1 VLILAGAARADAD
14 TLHLLYGNVL
24 AVSRDHAIGLV
35 AVGIVVSL
43 VHVMFGS
50 RFLLVTFDAEAARV
64 AGVRTRLWSM
74 GLNLSIGVTAA
85 VTVHEIG
92 ALLTFALLTLP
103 PMAALLV
110 GRRIRTVFVISAL
123 VGLGAVCLGLIA
135 SFQLDLPPGP
145 VTVALLALTVSVVGV
160 AGRWRA

>member
-1 VLILAGAARADAD
+1 
-14 TLHLLYGNVL
+14 LLYGNVL
-24 AVSRDHAIGLV
+24 AVSRGHAIGLI
-35 AVGIVVSL
+35 AVGL
-43 VHVMFGS
+43 VIGILHVLFGS
-50 RFLLVTFDAEAARV
+50 RFLLVTFDAETARV

-74 GLNLSIGVTAA
+74 GLNLSIGVAAA

-123 VGLGAVCLGLIA
+123 VGLGAVSLGLIA
-135 SFQLDLPPGP
+135 AFQLDLQPGP
-145 VTVALLALTVSVVGV
+145 VSVALLALMVPVMGVV
-160 AGRWRA
+160 GRWRA

>member
-1 VLILAGAARADAD
+1 
-14 TLHLLYGNVL
+14 
-24 AVSRDHAIGLV
+24 
-35 AVGIVVSL
+35 
-43 VHVMFGS
+43 
-50 RFLLVTFDAEAARV
+50 
-64 AGVRTRLWSM
+64 M
-74 GLNLSIGVTAA
+74 GLNLSIGVVAA

-110 GRRIRTVFVISAL
+110 ARRIRTVFVISVL

-135 SFQLDLPPGP
+135 AFQLDLPPGP
-145 VTVALLALTVSVVGV
+145 VSVALLALTVPVMGV